1 LDQRRAFAT
10 RGTGQRSIVVC
21 TSDQPSGRRD
31 ASEAAH
37 QTAQAIIARTETGV
51 TETLW
56 SVPDL
61 VTLLEEHEAE
71 AAA

>member
-1 LDQRRAFAT
+1 MHHNFA
-10 RGTGQRSIVVC
+10 RI
-21 TSDQPSGRRD
+21 
-31 ASEAAH
+31 H
-37 QTAQAIIARTETGV
+37 RTVRMSSAMATGV

-61 VTLLEEHEAE
+61 VTLLEEHEAQ

>member
-1 LDQRRAFAT
+1 MHYNVARIHWTVRMSPAM
-10 RGTGQRSIVVC
+10 
-21 TSDQPSGRRD
+21 
-31 ASEAAH
+31 AA
-37 QTAQAIIARTETGV
+37 GV

-61 VTLLEEHEAE
+61 VTLLEEHEAQ